1 LSAYLLSSNEEVK
14 MKIRGGLLV
23 LMGALACWSIGSN
36 QARASQVIYDSVGFM
51 QGSQTL
57 TDSFTLASAGT
68 LTVSLAN
75 IGWPQ
80 PLSGLTL
87 LLTSAS
93 GGLLGQETLS
103 GNLPFSVDTQNFNVS
118 AGNITAQWFG
128 TPQSGG
134 FNTGVYGLEIQFQ
147 PGSSPVPLPTSI
159 ALLLSG
165 LGLLI
170 WQRRTRNEH
179 SQQGLDHQG
188 LGDRRDIQAV

>member
-1 LSAYLLSSNEEVK
+1 

-36 QARASQVIYDSVGFM
+36 QARASQVIYDGVGFI

-75 IGWPQ
+75 IAWPQ
-80 PLSGLTL
+80 QLSSLSL

-93 GGLLGQETLS
+93 GAVLGQETAP
-103 GNLPFSVDTQNFNVS
+103 GNLPFSVVSQNFNVS

-128 TPQSGG
+128 TAQSGG
-134 FNTGVYGLEIQFQ
+134 LNSGVYGLEIQFQ
-147 PGSSPVPLPTSI
+147 PGSGSPVPLPTSI

-170 WQRRTRNEH
+170 WQRRARNGD

-188 LGDRRDIQAV
+188 LGDRRDVQAI

>member
-1 LSAYLLSSNEEVK
+1 
-14 MKIRGGLLV
+14 MKTRGGLLV

-36 QARASQVIYDSVGFM
+36 QARASQVVYDGVGFM

-57 TDSFTLASAGT
+57 TDSFSVASSGT

-80 PLSGLTL
+80 PLSSLSL

-93 GGLLGQETLS
+93 GAVLGQESVPGTS
-103 GNLPFSVDTQNFNVS
+103 VFSVDTQIFNVS

-134 FNTGVYGLEIQFQ
+134 LNTGVYGLEIQFQ

-170 WQRRTRNEH
+170 WQRRTRSEH
-179 SQQGLDHQG
+179 SQQGLDDQG
-188 LGDRRDIQAV
+188 LGDDRRDVQPI